1 MTTEQAM
8 HAIDPNSV
16 RKGVSVRAPLAV
28 AWQVFTEQM
37 GAWWPLAVYKIGKAK
52 AVDAVIE
59 PRVGGRWY
67 ERGEDEPPAIGAAYS
82 RGSRPRAW
90 CCPGISVPTGSLIRI

>member
-28 AWQVFTEQM
+28 AWQVFTEQ
-37 GAWWPLAVYKIGKAK
+37 
-52 AVDAVIE
+52 
-59 PRVGGRWY
+59 R
-67 ERGEDEPPAIGAAYS
+67 S
-82 RGSRPRAW
+82 RDGSALHVRRT
-90 CCPGISVPTGSLIRI
+90 GILK